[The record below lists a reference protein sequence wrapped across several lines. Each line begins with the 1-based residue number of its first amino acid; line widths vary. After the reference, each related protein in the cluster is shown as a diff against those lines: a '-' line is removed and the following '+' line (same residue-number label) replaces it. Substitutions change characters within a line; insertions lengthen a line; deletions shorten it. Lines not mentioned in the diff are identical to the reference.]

1 MSLWSVV
8 GSVASAFTGNPIFAA
23 VGGAIDQNKAAK
35 DARNQSQAAT
45 DAAIG
50 EQRRQFDLMREDSQ
64 PFRTAGVNALT
75 RLTSEMDRP
84 VTSADVMS
92 DPGYQFGLDQGQQAI
107 DRKIAAMGGRVSGA
121 AIKAAGRF
129 GVGAATAGY
138 GAAYQRR
145 QDQLNRLQAMA
156 GMAQT
161 STQASA
167 VAGQNT
173 ANQIS
178 GLITNQGDM
187 NAASTLARGNI
198 WGNAGNQLAAM
209 YGRQRQQNPYV
220 DGGNAY
226 DAYDYQG

>member
-8 GSVASAFTGNPIFAA
+8 GSVASAFTGNPLFAVA
-23 VGGAIDQNKAAK
+23 GNAIDQNKAAK

-50 EQRRQFDLMREDSQ
+50 EQRRQFDLTREDDA
-64 PFRTAGVNALT
+64 PYRAAGTNALS

-121 AIKAAGRF
+121 AIKAAARF
-129 GVGAATAGY
+129 GVGAATSGY

-145 QDQLNRLQAMA
+145 QDQLNRLAA
-156 GMAQT
+156 IARIGQT
-161 STQASA
+161 ATQGSA
-167 VAGQNT
+167 IAGQSM
-173 ANQIS
+173 ANQVG
-178 GLITNQGDM
+178 GLMTRQGDV
-187 NAASTLARGNI
+187 NAVSSLARGNI
-198 WGNAGNQLAAM
+198 WANAGNQLTAM
-209 YGRQRQQNPYV
+209 YERQRQRNPYV
-220 DGGNAY
+220 DGGSAY